1 MHQILMVNT
10 IVCILGFFGGGL
22 FAGASIISIANMKVP
37 WSSILLVAAFLIPLM
52 FLMSGV
58 GAWMAYGWGYS
69 GVVGWAI
76 ALPWIYALIFI
87 ILMLLPF

>member
-1 MHQILMVNT
+1 MHQILIINT

-37 WSSILLVAAFLIPLM
+37 WSSFLLVAAFIIPLM
-52 FLMSGV
+52 FLVSGV
-58 GAWMAYGWGYS
+58 GAWIAYSWGYS
-69 GVVGWAI
+69 GAVGWAI

-87 ILMLLPF
+87 ILMFRSF